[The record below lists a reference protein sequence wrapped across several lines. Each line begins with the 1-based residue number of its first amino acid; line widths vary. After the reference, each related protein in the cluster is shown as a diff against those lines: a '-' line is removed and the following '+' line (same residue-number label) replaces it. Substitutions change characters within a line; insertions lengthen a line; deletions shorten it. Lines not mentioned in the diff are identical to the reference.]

1 MARTALVIDDNR
13 SNADILCNFL
23 SLLDIQASAA
33 YGPRPA
39 LAKLHETMPDVIF
52 LDLSMPGW
60 SGFEVLAYLRRDPHT
75 ADIPVIVVTG
85 DDQNETKLK
94 ALEEGAKAVL
104 VKPVNIESLEEI
116 LRNLDLLGG

>member
-1 MARTALVIDDNR
+1 MTSTALVIDDNR
-13 SNADILCNFL
+13 SNADVLCNIL

-39 LAKLHETMPDVIF
+39 LIELQEKIPDVIF
-52 LDLSMPGW
+52 LDITMPGW
-60 SGFEVLAYLRRDPHT
+60 SGYEVLAYLRRDPQT

-85 DDQNETKLK
+85 DDQQETRAR

-104 VKPVNIESLEEI
+104 VKPVNMEALEEI
-116 LRNLDLLGG
+116 LRNLNLLGG